1 MVWGINSELLRRF
14 EASVYASRC
23 TSSIRIPYIQLSIF
37 VTLPTFDHMTS
48 VEAKDHALSTLSKR
62 GQEQA
67 SNLARIDMELFMEAA
82 GNLFHPTDNLEG
94 AFPLNVAENS
104 VMAGRIQAEFN
115 KILKESSL
123 PMWPLKYTSPAGFPE
138 TREVMAQF
146 MRKYFESEAIT
157 ADNLVLSAGAA
168 ASLEVFSFAI
178 ANPGDLVVIPAPA
191 YPMYSKDL
199 GIKSGMERWD
209 LQTHNDIS
217 KYSSLALVTPADL
230 DRAWAEI
237 QAVGKVFKLLLITSP
252 DNPTGSTYTSA
263 QLAAIADWCIEHEVH
278 LLVNEIYALSQI
290 DTSRPELSADYP
302 NPTPFRSFAGIMADR
317 QSDYLHL
324 IYALSKDFA
333 ISGMRLGV
341 IHTLNEAMLSGLGNI
356 NIPQMASNLVQ
367 WLVQELFK
375 RESFIASYVEEN
387 QKQITESYL
396 VVVRMLRRLGI
407 PYTPSRGSLFIWV
420 DFSAYLSAP
429 TDQAEE
435 DLWMQIFRD
444 TQILFTPGTGFQH
457 QKKGLFRIVHTAV
470 STEDLQIAMD
480 RLEAYFNKR

>member
-1 MVWGINSELLRRF
+1 MMAA
-14 EASVYASRC
+14 EAKNNA
-23 TSSIRIPYIQLSIF
+23 
-37 VTLPTFDHMTS
+37 LPT
-48 VEAKDHALSTLSKR
+48 LSQR

-82 GNLFHPTDNLEG
+82 DNLFHPTDNPEG

-104 VMAGRIQAEFN
+104 VMAGRIQAEFD
-115 KILKESSL
+115 KILKETSMPL
-123 PMWPLKYTSPAGFPE
+123 WPMKYTSPAGFPE

-146 MRKYFESEAIT
+146 MRKYFESDAIT
-157 ADNLVLSAGAA
+157 ADKLVLSAGAA

-191 YPMYSKDL
+191 YPMYSNDL

-209 LQTHNDIS
+209 LQTHHEIS
-217 KYSSLALVTPADL
+217 EHSSLALVTPADL
-230 DRAWAEI
+230 DRTWTEI
-237 QAVGKVFKLLLITSP
+237 QATGKVFRLLLITSP

-263 QLAAIADWCIEHEVH
+263 QLEAIADWCIKHEVH

-290 DTSRPELSADYP
+290 DTAHPELAKDYI
-302 NPTPFRSFAGIMADR
+302 NPTPFQSFAGIMAKR

-387 QKQITESYL
+387 HRRITESYL

-407 PYTPSRGSLFIWV
+407 PYTPSRGSLFIWA

-429 TDQAEE
+429 SDQAEE

-470 STEDLQIAMD
+470 STEDLQLAMD
-480 RLEAYFNKR
+480 RLESYLNKK

>member
-1 MVWGINSELLRRF
+1 
-14 EASVYASRC
+14 
-23 TSSIRIPYIQLSIF
+23 
-37 VTLPTFDHMTS
+37 MTA
-48 VEAKDHALSTLSKR
+48 VEAKDNALPTLSKR

-67 SNLARIDMELFMEAA
+67 SNLARIDIELFMEATD
-82 GNLFHPTDNLEG
+82 NLFHPTDNPEG

-115 KILKESSL
+115 KILKETEL
-123 PMWPLKYTSPAGFPE
+123 PLWPLKYTSTAGFPE
-138 TREVMAQF
+138 TLEVIAQF
-146 MRKYFESEAIT
+146 MRKYFQSEAIS
-157 ADNLVLSAGAA
+157 ADKLVLSAGAA

-191 YPMYSKDL
+191 YPIYSIDL
-199 GIKSGMERWD
+199 GIKSGLVRWD
-209 LQTHNDIS
+209 LQTHHDIS
-217 KYSSLALVTPADL
+217 EHSSLALVTPADL
-230 DRAWAEI
+230 DRTWADI
-237 QAVGKVFKLLLITSP
+237 QAAGKVFKLLLLTSP

-263 QLAAIADWCIEHEVH
+263 QLEAIADWCIQHEVH

-290 DTSRPELSADYP
+290 DTSHPELTQDYA
-302 NPTPFRSFAGIMADR
+302 NPIPFRSFAGIMADR

-387 QKQITESYL
+387 QRRITESYL
-396 VVVRMLRRLGI
+396 VIVRMLRRLGI
-407 PYTPSRGSLFIWV
+407 PYTPSRGSLFIWA

-429 TDQAEE
+429 TAQAEE
-435 DLWMQIFRD
+435 DFWMQIFRD

-470 STEDLQIAMD
+470 PTEHLRIAID
-480 RLEAYFNKR
+480 RLEAYLKQQ

>member
-1 MVWGINSELLRRF
+1 MTAA
-14 EASVYASRC
+14 EAKHNA
-23 TSSIRIPYIQLSIF
+23 
-37 VTLPTFDHMTS
+37 LPT
-48 VEAKDHALSTLSKR
+48 LSER

-67 SNLARIDMELFMEAA
+67 RNLARIDMELFMEAA
-82 GNLFHPTDNLEG
+82 DNLFHPADNPEG

-104 VMAGRIQAEFN
+104 VMAKHIQAAFD
-115 KILKESSL
+115 KILKETSMPL
-123 PMWPLKYTSPAGFPE
+123 WPMKYTSPAGFPE

-146 MRKYFESEAIT
+146 MQKYFESDAIT
-157 ADNLVLSAGAA
+157 AENLVLSAGAA

-191 YPMYSKDL
+191 YPMYSNDL

-209 LQTHNDIS
+209 LQTHHDIS
-217 KYSSLALVTPADL
+217 EHSSLALVTPADL
-230 DRAWAEI
+230 DRTLAEI
-237 QAVGKVFKLLLITSP
+237 QAAGKVFRLLLITSP
-252 DNPTGSTYTSA
+252 DNPTGSTYTST
-263 QLAAIADWCIEHEVH
+263 QLAAIADWCIKNEIH

-290 DTSRPELSADYP
+290 NTSHPELMQDYTH
-302 NPTPFRSFAGIMADR
+302 PTAFRSFAGIMADR
-317 QSDYLHL
+317 RSDYLHL

-341 IHTLNEAMLSGLGNI
+341 IHTLNEALLRGLGNI

-375 RESFIASYVEEN
+375 NTSFIANYIEEN
-387 QKQITESYL
+387 QRRITDNYL

-407 PYTPSRGSLFIWV
+407 PYTPSRGSLFIWA
-420 DFSAYLSAP
+420 DFSAYLTASTA
-429 TDQAEE
+429 AGEE

-470 STEDLQIAMD
+470 SAEHLQIAMD
-480 RLEAYFNKR
+480 RLEDYLNKEKS